1 MTMMA
6 FKDLYDDSIDRCI
19 AAILWISEK
28 DLIYGKTRVGTI
40 EADDAPI
47 IVVSKSRFLL
57 LTDEFAKNIQ
67 RYKTLDSDSII
78 SKITVFPLLT
88 TQLRFYLPQKY
99 FQFSHCNWPAAKLN
113 WDDSHCAIP
122 TPPPGVV
129 FRNSV

>member
-6 FKDLYDDSIDRCI
+6 FKDLYDDSIDWCT

-67 RYKTLDSDSII
+67 RYKPSTRM
-78 SKITVFPLLT
+78 P
-88 TQLRFYLPQKY
+88 LPQKL
-99 FQFSHCNWPAAKLN
+99 QFSHYWRLLN
-113 WDDSHCAIP
+113 WDFIYLI
-122 TPPPGVV
+122 
-129 FRNSV
+129 